1 MIVGQILVGLT
12 AAQCR
17 MAAPIT
23 AGLTGARLEIRYA
36 NPAWKD
42 LGRLVTFQGGKVS
55 RSLWE
60 TDGTV
65 TIPWEVL
72 QKSGT
77 NLTVGITG
85 TDAAQ
90 QVRIP
95 TVPIALCRIQPG
107 TVPGEA
113 ESDPTLPIWA
123 QLDDRIRTVESQAV
137 DRDILDASVTQAL
150 EEARRRGDFTGP
162 KGDPA
167 RVEGFAAAYQ
177 AGTSGSLVP
186 QGAWSDTVPN
196 VPQGQYLWTRTTT
209 RFNSGDPVVS
219 YSVTRMGLDGRGS
232 VASVADISPD
242 ERGNVPLT
250 AAHLHALPDTG
261 GDLTGQLRMN
271 GNPIAGLPEP
281 KAPDQAA
288 NMGYVNQK
296 LQKAAP
302 RNLLDNSDFRNP
314 VNQRGQTSYAS
325 DGYCFD
331 RWVIWHS
338 NGCNV
343 SYDSEKQCVRISST
357 AETTLYQRL
366 PKGILNQNKKYTQAY
381 GLTGGRVVIS
391 TRIDYSP
398 ERYDSVEGIMLSTG
412 QTMEIVWTALYEG
425 EYTPETLPEYRPKG
439 YGAELAECQ
448 RYYKRIH
455 DAKFVISPN
464 LQTIYRGSSIYFG
477 DMASPDN
484 LTVNMI
490 PDGDGNIGLVQKVS
504 FIPFG
509 TTDLRLDG
517 AVSNTISIATTNE
530 DWAGRQVVLYCIEL
544 SAEIL

>member
-1 MIVGQILVGLT
+1 MARVKYYDKQSEQWKYADAALNMKGKDGHTPVKGTDYFTDEDKQELTENIMGQGVLTYNEQSLTEEQKAQARENIGIDQISFDKLNEDLDVNGYRIVGLSEPQRSSEPATKGYVDTFAIEANTFVATDDGKGNVTIVPYENDVAEPIFMEHIGNKQNPHMVTAEQIGARPSDWMPTASDVGARPNTWMPT
-12 AAQCR
+12 AADVG
-17 MAAPIT
+17 AATPQAVNAT
-23 AGLTGARLEIRYA
+23 KTEAVTEA
-36 NPAWKD
+36 N
-42 LGRLVTFQGGKVS
+42 TY
-55 RSLWE
+55 
-60 TDGTV
+60 
-65 TIPWEVL
+65 
-72 QKSGT
+72 
-77 NLTVGITG
+77 
-85 TDAAQ
+85 TDAA
-90 QVRIP
+90 V
-95 TVPIALCRIQPG
+95 
-107 TVPGEA
+107 
-113 ESDPTLPIWA
+113 
-123 QLDDRIRTVESQAV
+123 
-137 DRDILDASVTQAL
+137 
-150 EEARRRGDFTGP
+150 
-162 KGDPA
+162 K
-167 RVEGFAAAYQ
+167 
-177 AGTSGSLVP
+177 
-186 QGAWSDTVPN
+186 
-196 VPQGQYLWTRTTT
+196 
-209 RFNSGDPVVS
+209 
-219 YSVTRMGLDGRGS
+219 
-232 VASVADISPD
+232 
-242 ERGNVPLT
+242 
-250 AAHLHALPDTG
+250 
-261 GDLTGQLRMN
+261 
-271 GNPIAGLPEP
+271 
-281 KAPDQAA
+281 
-288 NMGYVNQK
+288 
-296 LQKAAP
+296 KAAP

-477 DMASPDN
+477 DMARPDN

-490 PDGDGNIGLVQKVS
+490 PDGDGNIGLVQKVT
-504 FIPFG
+504 FIPYG
-509 TTDLRLDG
+509 TTDLRWDG
-517 AVSNTISIATTNE
+517 DVSNTISIATTNE